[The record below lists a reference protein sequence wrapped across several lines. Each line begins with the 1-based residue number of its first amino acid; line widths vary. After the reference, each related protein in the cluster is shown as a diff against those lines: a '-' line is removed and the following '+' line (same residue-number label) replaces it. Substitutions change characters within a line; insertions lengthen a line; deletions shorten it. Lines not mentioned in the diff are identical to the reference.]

1 MPPEDEILPEIEKC
15 QQELATVNKHN
26 VEYLTK
32 LRNIVS
38 TDQKRQDVKIALA
51 KVDKQ
56 ITEMYEKITMAKQKL
71 AQQQNEDG
79 LLSKQKPHIDLAE
92 VENIIKQQ
100 VKLNQLHAALS
111 EQTDYS
117 LML

>member
-26 VEYLTK
+26 VEYLSK
-32 LRNIVS
+32 LRNIVA
-38 TDQKRQDVKIALA
+38 TDQKRQEVKNALA

-56 ITEMYEKITMAKQKL
+56 IMEMYKKISMAKQKL
-71 AQQQNEDG
+71 AQQDDDG
-79 LLSKQKPHIDLAE
+79 LLPKQKPQVDLAE